1 MKIRSTAP
9 LRIGFGGGGTDLDS
23 YCNKF
28 GGYVLNATIS
38 LKSHC
43 LIQPTNDQKIIFESP
58 DYLEFSSQK
67 MSKKLILNGEMNL
80 HKGVYNRIVK
90 EFKLEPLSFKMTTY
104 SDAPPGGSGLGG
116 SSTLIVSM
124 IKCFSEWLNLPLGDY
139 DIAKLA
145 YDIERKDVG
154 IAGGAQDQYAATF
167 GGFNF
172 MEFYKNENVIVN
184 PLRVKDEILSE
195 LESST
200 VLYFTNITRK
210 ASQIESE
217 KKLLISNNKSIKA
230 MHKVKEDATLMKN
243 SILKGDIKSFAESL
257 HDSWIAKKSVSKSVS
272 NKEIDNVY
280 KIAQENGAIAGKV
293 SGAGGGGFM
302 FFIVPP
308 EKRYQL
314 IQHLNDKK
322 GKVFNFHFVNH
333 GAKSWTIS

>member
-23 YCNKF
+23 YCNQF

-58 DYLEFSSQK
+58 DYLEFLSQK
-67 MSKKLILNGEMNL
+67 TSNQLILNGEMDL
-80 HKGVYNRIVK
+80 HKGVYNRIIK
-90 EFKLEPLSFKMTTY
+90 EFKLKPLSFKMLTF

-172 MEFYKNENVIVN
+172 MEFYKHENVIVN
-184 PLRVKDEILSE
+184 PLRVKDEVLSE

-200 VLYFTNITRK
+200 ILYFTNITRR
-210 ASQIESE
+210 ASQIENE
-217 KKLLISNNKSIKA
+217 KKLLINSNKSIEA
-230 MHKVKEDATLMKN
+230 MHKVKKDASLMKN
-243 SILKGDIKSFAESL
+243 AILKGDIHSFAKSL
-257 HDSWIAKKSVSKSVS
+257 HHSWIAKKSVSESVS
-272 NKEIDNVY
+272 NEEIDKIY
-280 KIAQENGAIAGKV
+280 KIAQENGAIGGKV

-302 FFIVPP
+302 FFVAPP
-308 EKRYQL
+308 EKKYQL
-314 IQHLNDKK
+314 IQRLNDEK
-322 GKVFNFHFVNH
+322 GKVFNFHFTNH
-333 GAKSWTIS
+333 GAKSWKIS